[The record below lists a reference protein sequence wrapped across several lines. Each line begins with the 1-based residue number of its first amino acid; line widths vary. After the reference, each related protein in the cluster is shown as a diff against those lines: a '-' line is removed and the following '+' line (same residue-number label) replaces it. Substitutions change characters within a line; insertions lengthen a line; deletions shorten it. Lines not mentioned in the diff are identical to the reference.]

1 MARVV
6 KYTALL
12 ILLAGMVYLF
22 KPEEPQRLTSSGRVR
37 VEFWM
42 ATGAH
47 EEFPVSVRLFNESQ
61 DSIEVVPVAIPWKEN
76 EKKILTAILSGKP
89 PDVISQFS
97 PIGRWA
103 ARRAL
108 MPLDAFIT
116 RDRFDTTV
124 FYPPLWAEMKWE
136 GKAFGIPSAGSC
148 YGLFYNRR
156 LFRQAGLDPDRP
168 PRTWE
173 ELRRYAERLTL
184 RDERGRIVQAGFI
197 PNYSALAAAVV
208 MAFQKGATFR
218 SADLC
223 SVRLDEAPVV
233 EALRWTVDY
242 YDHYG
247 LAELTALHLSCGI
260 NEQHGFN
267 SERVAMMILDNSHV
281 NQIRRF
287 APHLDYGISLIP
299 CDAGDRPATQVG
311 SFWLAIP
318 RGAKSAAAAWEF
330 LKFTAR
336 METQLHGFLA
346 EKEPLVPSN
355 RLVAHQKAFLER
367 MPQMAIF
374 DSLMYQGF
382 GSSLLP
388 LVHDVFWREYF
399 LAMEMALNHRLSP
412 EEALRQANQRV
423 QKQLD
428 EAAEYDQYVRK
439 KMPWENYGQD

>member
-6 KYTALL
+6 KYLALL
-12 ILLAGMVYLF
+12 ILVLGLYYLF
-22 KPEEPQRLTSSGRVR
+22 KPAEPSRVTARGKVR
-37 VEFWM
+37 VEYWI

-47 EEFPVSVRLFNESQ
+47 EEFPISVRLFNESQ
-61 DSIEVVPVAIPWKEN
+61 DSVEVVPVAIPWKEN
-76 EKKILTAILSGKP
+76 EKKILTAILSGNP

-108 MPLDAFIT
+108 MPLNDFIV

-124 FYPPLWAEMKWE
+124 FYPPLWAEMRWE
-136 GKAFGIPSAGSC
+136 GRVFGVPSAGSC

-168 PRTWE
+168 PRTWD
-173 ELRRYAERLTL
+173 ELRRYAERLTV
-184 RDERGRIVQAGFI
+184 RDDRGRIVQAGFI
-197 PNYSALAAAVV
+197 PNYSSLAASVV

-223 SVRLDEAPVV
+223 TVRLDERPVI

-247 LAELTALHLSCGI
+247 LADLTALHLSCGI

-281 NQIRRF
+281 NQIKRF
-287 APHLDYGISLIP
+287 APHLDYGVSLIP
-299 CDAGDRPATQVG
+299 CDPGDRPATQVG

-318 RGAKSAAAAWEF
+318 RGARSAAAAWEF
-330 LKFTAR
+330 LKFVSR
-336 METQLHGFLA
+336 VETQLAGFLS
-346 EKEPLVPSN
+346 EKEPLIPSN
-355 RLVAHQKAFLER
+355 RLVARQRPFQER
-367 MPQMAIF
+367 MPQMVVF

-382 GSSLLP
+382 SSSLLP

-399 LAMEMALNHRLSP
+399 LAMELALNHRLSP

-423 QKQLD
+423 QKQLK
-428 EAAEYDQYVRK
+428 EAAEYDQYVRRK
-439 KMPWENYGQD
+439 LPWSDYVQD

>member
-1 MARVV
+1 MARII
-6 KYTALL
+6 KYVAIFL
-12 ILLAGMVYLF
+12 LLAGMIYMF
-22 KPEEPQRLTSSGRVR
+22 RPQPAQRLTSTGRVR
-37 VEFWM
+37 VEFWI

-61 DSIEVVPVAIPWKEN
+61 DRIEVVPVAIPWKEN
-76 EKKILTAILSGKP
+76 EKKILTAILSGNP

-108 MPLDAFIT
+108 MPLDDFIA
-116 RDRFDTTV
+116 RDHFDTTV
-124 FYPPLWAEMKWE
+124 FYPPLWGEMQWE
-136 GKAFGIPSAGSC
+136 GKVFGVPSAGSC

-168 PRTWE
+168 PRTWS
-173 ELRRYAERLTL
+173 ELKQVAERLTV

-197 PNYSALAAAVV
+197 PNYSALSAAVV

-223 SVRLDEAPVV
+223 SARLDERPVV
-233 EALRWTVDY
+233 EALRWTVSY
-242 YDHYG
+242 YDHFG
-247 LAELTALHLSCGI
+247 LSELTALQLSCGI

-287 APHLDYGISLIP
+287 APQLDYAVSLIP
-299 CDAGDRPATQVG
+299 CDPEDRPATQVG

-318 RGAKSAAAAWEF
+318 RGAKAAEAAWEF

-336 METQLHGFLA
+336 METQLRSFLT

-355 RLVAHQKAFLER
+355 RLVARQKAFQER
-367 MPQMAIF
+367 IPQWAVF

-382 GSSLLP
+382 SSSLLP

-412 EEALRQANQRV
+412 EYALRQASARV

-428 EAAEYDQYVRK
+428 EAVEYDRYVRR
-439 KMPWENYGQD
+439 KMPW